1 MNRRRQLQ
9 ANDNSESNRNT
20 APEPGDPGK
29 PTRLL
34 SSEGNPGL
42 ARVLTAV
49 DLKPM
54 VEYVRGVA
62 AYRAELL
69 AEMKRCLERHD
80 DPAVIRVARKLVGL
94 E

>member
-1 MNRRRQLQ
+1 M
-9 ANDNSESNRNT
+9 
-20 APEPGDPGK
+20 
-29 PTRLL
+29 
-34 SSEGNPGL
+34 
-42 ARVLTAV
+42 LTAV